1 MTPYDPRSARVIA
14 ASPLEEDTLRRAVD
28 RLAGAH
34 PTLRVLRERNGVP
47 PLWRREP
54 GFPTMVRLILEQQ
67 VSLAS
72 AAAAYDRLGAAI
84 EITPHAFLSLDDD
97 RLHEIGF
104 SRQKAGYVRGL
115 SSGLAAGDVDLER
128 LDGLDDDAVRRSLL
142 EVRGVG
148 PWTAD
153 CYMLFALRRPDAW
166 PPGDRALLV
175 SLGRALG
182 RSDAPTSDEGLDIAE
197 AWRPF
202 RSVAA
207 RLLWH
212 DYLDGAG

>member
-1 MTPYDPRSARVIA
+1 MTPFDTRPARVVAAPGLDESTLRSAA
-14 ASPLEEDTLRRAVD
+14 N
-28 RLAGAH
+28 RLADAD
-34 PTLRVLRERNGVP
+34 PLLRPLRDRNGVP

-72 AAAAYDRLGAAI
+72 AAAAYGRLADVI
-84 EITPHAFLSLDDD
+84 EVVPEAFLSLDDE
-97 RLHEIGF
+97 RLHRIGF
-104 SRQKAGYVRGL
+104 SHQKAGYVREL
-115 SSGLAAGDVDLER
+115 ASGMATGDVDLHR
-128 LDGLDDDAVRRSLL
+128 IPAMADDDARDALL
-142 EVRGVG
+142 ELRGVG

-153 CYMLFALRRPDAW
+153 CYLLFALRRPDAW

-182 RSDAPTSDEGLDIAE
+182 RDDAPTSDEGLDIA
-197 AWRPF
+197 ARWRPF

-207 RLLWH
+207 RFLWH
-212 DYLDGAG
+212 DYLGGKA